1 MAKRFVGIYQD
12 QSSLERKIEE
22 LKQQGHHDSD
32 FSVVGRDDAAEEASG
47 ASWIDQVK
55 STFSKEP
62 PLRETLKRVG
72 HSDDEA
78 ERHYAEVERGGLAL
92 FVKDRD
98 HDHDHDHD
106 HHHDH
111 EHHHNHNHD
120 QDHRYDDNKVENP
133 GNNAY
138 ESNHRE
144 EGEKSDRAK
153 WKADDLD

>member
-98 HDHDHDHD
+98 HDHDH
-106 HHHDH
+106 HHDH
-111 EHHHNHNHD
+111 EHHHNHDH
-120 QDHRYDDNKVENP
+120 DHRYDDNKVENP

>member
-32 FSVVGRDDAAEEASG
+32 FSVVGRDDAADEASG

-55 STFSKEP
+55 SKFSKEP

-98 HDHDHDHD
+98 HNHDHEHHHHHDHDHDHD
-106 HHHDH
+106 HRH
-111 EHHHNHNHD
+111 
-120 QDHRYDDNKVENP
+120 DDNKVENP

-138 ESNHRE
+138 ESDHRGD
-144 EGEKSDRAK
+144 GEKSDRAK

>member
-1 MAKRFVGIYQD
+1 VMAKRFVGIYQD
-12 QSSLERKIEE
+12 QSSLERKIED

-32 FSVVGRDDAAEEASG
+32 FSVVGRDDAADEASG

-55 STFSKEP
+55 SKFSKEP

-111 EHHHNHNHD
+111 EHHHNHDHD
-120 QDHRYDDNKVENP
+120 HQHDDNKVENP

-144 EGEKSDRAK
+144 DAEKSDRAK
-153 WKADDLD
+153 WKADDID

>member
-32 FSVVGRDDAAEEASG
+32 FSVVGRDDAADEASG

-55 STFSKEP
+55 SKFSKEP

-98 HDHDHDHD
+98 HDHDHDHEHH

-111 EHHHNHNHD
+111 RH
-120 QDHRYDDNKVENP
+120 DDNKVENP
-133 GNNAY
+133 GNNVY
-138 ESNHRE
+138 ETNHRGD
-144 EGEKSDRAK
+144 GEKSDRAK
-153 WKADDLD
+153 WKADDID

>member
-32 FSVVGRDDAAEEASG
+32 FSVVGRDDAADEASG

-78 ERHYAEVERGGLAL
+78 ERHYAEVERLAL

-111 EHHHNHNHD
+111 EHHHNHD

-138 ESNHRE
+138 EANHRE
-144 EGEKSDRAK
+144 ESEKSDRAK
-153 WKADDLD
+153 WKADDID

>member
-32 FSVVGRDDAAEEASG
+32 FSVVGRDDAADEASG

-98 HDHDHDHD
+98 HDHDHDH
-106 HHHDH
+106 HHDH
-111 EHHHNHNHD
+111 EHHHNHDH
-120 QDHRYDDNKVENP
+120 DHRYDDNKVENP

-144 EGEKSDRAK
+144 ESEKSDRAK
-153 WKADDLD
+153 WKADDID

>member
-32 FSVVGRDDAAEEASG
+32 FSVVGRDDAADEASG

-98 HDHDHDHD
+98 HDHA
-106 HHHDH
+106 HDH
-111 EHHHNHNHD
+111 EHHHHHD
-120 QDHRYDDNKVENP
+120 HDHRHDDNKVENP

-144 EGEKSDRAK
+144 DGEKSDRAK

>member
-106 HHHDH
+106 HHH
-111 EHHHNHNHD
+111 NHD
-120 QDHRYDDNKVENP
+120 HDHRHDENKVENP
-133 GNNAY
+133 GNNAF
-138 ESNHRE
+138 ESNHRGN
-144 EGEKSDRAK
+144 GEKSDRAK
-153 WKADDLD
+153 WKADDID

>member
-12 QSSLERKIEE
+12 QSSLERKIED

-32 FSVVGRDDAAEEASG
+32 FSVVGRDDAADEASG
-47 ASWIDQVK
+47 ASWIDQIK
-55 STFSKEP
+55 SKFSKEP

-98 HDHDHDHD
+98 HDHDHDH
-106 HHHDH
+106 HHDH
-111 EHHHNHNHD
+111 
-120 QDHRYDDNKVENP
+120 DHRHDDNKVENP

-144 EGEKSDRAK
+144 DGEKSDRAK
-153 WKADDLD
+153 WKADDID

>member
-32 FSVVGRDDAAEEASG
+32 FSVVGRDDAADEASG

-55 STFSKEP
+55 SKFSKEP

-106 HHHDH
+106 HEHHHHHHHDH
-111 EHHHNHNHD
+111 DHD
-120 QDHRYDDNKVENP
+120 HDHRHDDNKVENP

-138 ESNHRE
+138 ESDHRGD
-144 EGEKSDRAK
+144 GEKSDRAK

>member
-62 PLRETLKRVG
+62 PLRETLKCVG

-111 EHHHNHNHD
+111 EHHHNHDH
-120 QDHRYDDNKVENP
+120 DHRYDDNKVENP

-153 WKADDLD
+153 WKADDID

>member
-32 FSVVGRDDAAEEASG
+32 FSVVGRDDAADEASG

-78 ERHYAEVERGGLAL
+78 ERHYVEVERGGLAL

-98 HDHDHDHD
+98 HDHDHDHN

-111 EHHHNHNHD
+111 EHHHHHD
-120 QDHRYDDNKVENP
+120 HDHDHRHDDNKVENP

-144 EGEKSDRAK
+144 DGEKSDRAK

>member
-1 MAKRFVGIYQD
+1 MMAKRFVGIYQD
-12 QSSLERKIEE
+12 QSSLERKIKE

-111 EHHHNHNHD
+111 EHHHNHD

-153 WKADDLD
+153 WKADDID

>member
-106 HHHDH
+106 HYHDH
-111 EHHHNHNHD
+111 EHHHNHD

-153 WKADDLD
+153 WKADDID

>member
-32 FSVVGRDDAAEEASG
+32 FSVVGRDDAADEASG

-106 HHHDH
+106 HHHHHDH
-111 EHHHNHNHD
+111 EHHHNHDH
-120 QDHRYDDNKVENP
+120 DHRHDDNKVENP

-138 ESNHRE
+138 EANHRE
-144 EGEKSDRAK
+144 ESEKSDRAK

>member
-32 FSVVGRDDAAEEASG
+32 FSVVGRDDAADEASG

-55 STFSKEP
+55 SKFSKEP

-98 HDHDHDHD
+98 HDHDHHHEHP

-111 EHHHNHNHD
+111 DH
-120 QDHRYDDNKVENP
+120 DHRHDDNKVENP

-144 EGEKSDRAK
+144 DSEKSDRAK

>member
-12 QSSLERKIEE
+12 QSSLERKIED

-32 FSVVGRDDAAEEASG
+32 FSVVGRDDAADEASG

-55 STFSKEP
+55 SKFSKEP

-92 FVKDRD
+92 FVKDRN
-98 HDHDHDHD
+98 HDHD
-106 HHHDH
+106 HDH
-111 EHHHNHNHD
+111 EHHHNHDH
-120 QDHRYDDNKVENP
+120 DHRHDDNKVENP

-144 EGEKSDRAK
+144 DGEKSDRAK
-153 WKADDLD
+153 WKADDID

>member
-32 FSVVGRDDAAEEASG
+32 FSVVGRDDAADEASG

-98 HDHDHDHD
+98 HDHDHAHDHD

-111 EHHHNHNHD
+111 EHHHHHD
-120 QDHRYDDNKVENP
+120 HDHRHDDNKVENP

-144 EGEKSDRAK
+144 DGEKSDRAK

>member
-32 FSVVGRDDAAEEASG
+32 FSVVGRDDAADEASG
-47 ASWIDQVK
+47 ASWINQIK
-55 STFSKEP
+55 SKFSKEP

-98 HDHDHDHD
+98 HNHDHDHNHHDHDHDHD
-106 HHHDH
+106 HRH
-111 EHHHNHNHD
+111 
-120 QDHRYDDNKVENP
+120 DDNKVENP

-138 ESNHRE
+138 ESNHRGD
-144 EGEKSDRAK
+144 GEKSDRTK

>member
-32 FSVVGRDDAAEEASG
+32 LSVVGRDDAADEASG

-55 STFSKEP
+55 SKFSKEP

-106 HHHDH
+106 HEHHHHHDH
-111 EHHHNHNHD
+111 DHD
-120 QDHRYDDNKVENP
+120 HDHRHDDNKVENP

-138 ESNHRE
+138 ESNHRGD
-144 EGEKSDRAK
+144 GEKSDRAK